1 MGDTA
6 SLRTV
11 LSQTDM
17 SQPAIQ
23 SSAAAMMKFYDKTA
37 APLAVS
43 EWRSQLQSCR
53 LDQLLPLLYVANE
66 VLQISKRNRGPKF
79 LEAFAEVL
87 GSSLRFVCERDRSI
101 VEKVRRTAKIWGDR
115 QVYSTRFVG
124 QLLGGLEDLRG
135 SGGGGGSSS
144 GGGGGPPP
152 TSSAPST
159 ASSAS
164 AAAASTLAKRSVT
177 DDEDDKTA
185 GAGPSASSGAAASA
199 KNMDDDEDD
208 DNQFSSP
215 FGSGEGQSLLS
226 IDISASAAAASGG
239 GSAGAA
245 GGSSSKRRRS
255 SASTGADNGGA
266 SSSQKAKG
274 SRPAKK
280 KKVTKSTSAMVSLF
294 ESLTSLDDR
303 YRSSCAI
310 LDSIEEAHLND
321 PDESLADVVGD
332 ELIDLN
338 RGAAAAART
347 LKRQERAL
355 HGIATEKRLVEGEI
369 ATYIPWLRSALEA
382 DEEELAFCNKL
393 ENSLKSISIVHA
405 EAKER
410 REKQRVEE
418 AKVRAQQE
426 AERKMREDEEE
437 RKRSL
442 EKAMKAPDQ
451 EDKPDMKW
459 NPVTREYQYVGDV
472 TEESWRD

>member
-177 DDEDDKTA
+177 DDEDDKTDSHR
-185 GAGPSASSGAAASA
+185 PSVPARVNPSC
-199 KNMDDDEDD
+199 
-208 DNQFSSP
+208 
-215 FGSGEGQSLLS
+215 LL
-226 IDISASAAAASGG
+226 IFPPRPRRRRAG

>member
-6 SLRTV
+6 NLRNL

-23 SSAAAMMKFYDKTA
+23 SSAAAMMKFYDKNA

-53 LDQLLPLLYVANE
+53 PDQLLPLLYVANE
-66 VLQISKRNRGPKF
+66 VLQTSKRNRGPKF

-87 GSSLRFVCERDRSI
+87 GSSLRCICERDRSI

-115 QVYSTRFVG
+115 QVYSPRFIG

-135 SGGGGGSSS
+135 GGGGTSGSSS
-144 GGGGGPPP
+144 GPSPVA
-152 TSSAPST
+152 TAPST
-159 ASSAS
+159 TSAPPAASAS
-164 AAAASTLAKRSVT
+164 VGEKKRSVT
-177 DDEDDKTA
+177 DDEEDHSD
-185 GAGPSASSGAAASA
+185 PSTSAAAA
-199 KNMDDDEDD
+199 GTAINKTDVDHDGD
-208 DNQFSSP
+208 DNEFSSP

-239 GSAGAA
+239 AG

-255 SASTGADNGGA
+255 SASTGADNGGP
-266 SSSQKAKG
+266 SSSQKGKG

-280 KKVTKSTSAMVSLF
+280 KKVAKSTSAMVSLL

-310 LDSIEEAHLND
+310 LDSIDEAHLND
-321 PDESLADVVGD
+321 TEGSLADVVGD

-338 RGAAAAART
+338 RGAAAATRT

-355 HGIATEKRLVEGEI
+355 HGIATEKRQVEGEI
-369 ATYIPWLRSALEA
+369 ATYIPWLRAALEA
-382 DEEELAFCNKL
+382 DEEELAFCDKL
-393 ENSLKSISIVHA
+393 QNSLESISIVHA

-410 REKQRVEE
+410 REKQRAED
-418 AKVRAQQE
+418 AKVRAQQK
-426 AERKMREDEEE
+426 AERKMREEEEE

-451 EDKPDMKW
+451 EDKPNMKW

>member
-6 SLRTV
+6 HLRTV

-23 SSAAAMMKFYDKTA
+23 SSAAAMIKFYDKNA

-53 LDQLLPLLYVANE
+53 PDQLLPLLYVANE
-66 VLQISKRNRGPKF
+66 VLQTSKRNRGPKF

-115 QVYSTRFVG
+115 QVYSPRFVG

-135 SGGGGGSSS
+135 GGSS
-144 GGGGGPPP
+144 GGGGGPPL
-152 TSSAPST
+152 TSSAPSA
-159 ASSAS
+159 ASSAP
-164 AAAASTLAKRSVT
+164 AAASLTSAKRSVT
-177 DDEDDKTA
+177 DDEDDKT
-185 GAGPSASSGAAASA
+185 GTGPSASGVGTSTASD
-199 KNMDDDEDD
+199 KDKDDDDD
-208 DNQFSSP
+208 QFSSP
-215 FGSGEGQSLLS
+215 FGSGEGQSLLA

-239 GSAGAA
+239 
-245 GGSSSKRRRS
+245 SSSKRRRS
-255 SASTGADNGGA
+255 PASTGADNA
-266 SSSQKAKG
+266 SSSQKAKA

-280 KKVTKSTSAMVSLF
+280 KKVAKSTSTMVSLV
-294 ESLTSLDDR
+294 ESLSSLDDR

-310 LDSIEEAHLND
+310 LDSIDEAHLND
-321 PDESLADVVGD
+321 DPDGSLADVVGD
-332 ELIDLN
+332 ELIDLS

-347 LKRQERAL
+347 LKRQARVL

-369 ATYIPWLRSALEA
+369 AAYIPWLRAAVEA
-382 DEEELAFCNKL
+382 DEEELAFCDKL
-393 ENSLKSISIVHA
+393 QSSLESISIVHA

-410 REKQRVEE
+410 REKQKTEE

-426 AERKMREDEEE
+426 AERKMREEEDE

-451 EDKPDMKW
+451 EDKPNMKW
-459 NPVTREYQYVGDV
+459 NPVTREYQHVGDV